1 MEKIAGENEGDPVP
15 LPADEND
22 NLLLAKMVGEDD
34 NGDFQRVATDQNGRI
49 KVKDVQFDGTV
60 DIGDL
65 QILNKSEAKINPAT
79 EGTVSSL
86 LSETVFQQ
94 SQNSSDELLVDIA
107 TDTVGLLTE
116 NTFKASQNNSD
127 ELLVDIATDTV
138 GLLTENTFQQSQNSS
153 DEIVVDIATN
163 TANLLE
169 QGDSVSVDSLPS
181 IPTGNNNI
189 GEVNIA
195 EDIFLS
201 SDFTETR
208 TISQNNAG
216 LFEAS
221 DFTENRNVRELQN
234 ENNVISGADSS
245 GGSLP
250 SNSVPDGKAVS
261 VKARYGNNGYV
272 RINGDYTLLEG
283 DSVELQVSNTSD
295 ISYTQEN
302 GTETVEFIVEG

>member
-1 MEKIAGENEGDPVP
+1 MSNKRGQAGRIGISGNASVSMEKIAGENEGDPVP

-65 QILNKSEAKINPAT
+65 QVMNTSETKINPAT

-86 LSETVFQQ
+86 LSESVFKQ
-94 SQNSSDELLVDIA
+94 SQN
-107 TDTVGLLTE
+107 T
-116 NTFKASQNNSD
+116 SD

-138 GLLTENTFQQSQNSS
+138 GLLTENTFQQSQNAS

-169 QGDSVSVDSLPS
+169 QGDTVSVDSLPS

-221 DFTENRNVRELQN
+221 DFTEDRNVRELQN
-234 ENNVISGADSS
+234 ESSVTSGTHSG

-250 SNSVPDGKAVS
+250 SNPVPDGKSVS
-261 VKARYGNNGYV
+261 VKAQFGNTGAV
-272 RINGDYTLLEG
+272 QVNGDYPLLEG
-283 DSVELQVSNTSD
+283 DSVELQVQNTD
-295 ISYTQEN
+295 QISYTTDN
-302 GTETVEFIVEG
+302 GTEGVAFIVEG